1 MKPIDLLPA
10 LLLVAAVMAGA
21 PGSSG
26 AQLRPLEAADWS
38 VLDGRGWHVE
48 VGSGVYSGQRASL
61 AGTEG
66 RLWELGTF
74 TVAVALGRVAVQ
86 VSGTALR
93 TFRDEAVFAEPLD
106 GTRPPDGR
114 YRYDTGDYQLSTVVG
129 LLPREGGF
137 DALLRFGARLPTTDN
152 GVGLER
158 DRTDFFGTVAGRWAR
173 GPLAL
178 SAEAGIGI
186 LGTRDARMEQVDP
199 VLYAASVAHRLGPV
213 TPSLKIVGQHDT
225 RAGAEL
231 RGTEDLSELRAGL
244 RVHWE
249 PWVELTVVRGLTA
262 FSPDWGMA
270 IRMGGF

>member
-1 MKPIDLLPA
+1 MRPIDLSPA
-10 LLLVAAVMAGA
+10 LLLAAAVLAGT
-21 PGSSG
+21 PGTSL
-26 AQLRPLEAADWS
+26 AQLRPLEGADWS
-38 VLDGRGWHVE
+38 VLDGRSWHVE

-74 TVAVALGRVAVQ
+74 TVAVALGRVALQ
-86 VSGTALR
+86 VSGTA
-93 TFRDEAVFAEPLD
+93 FRAFQDETVFAEPLD
-106 GTRPPDGR
+106 GTRSPDGR
-114 YRYDTGDYQLSTVVG
+114 DRYDTGDYQLATVVG
-129 LLPREGGF
+129 LLPYGGNY

-158 DRTDFFGTVAGRWAR
+158 DRTDFFGTVAGRWIR

-199 VLYAASVAHRLGPV
+199 ILYAASVAHRLGPV
-213 TPSLKIVGQHDT
+213 TPSLEIVGQHDT

-231 RGTEDLSELRAGL
+231 RGTEDLSELRGGL
-244 RVHWE
+244 RIHWK

-270 IRMGGF
+270 VRVGGF